1 MNKKEML
8 RPEIDMIQNEKYKNN
23 LKVLIDNIPDYFFE
37 IPASSTGKYHPEF
50 SAGPQGLLRHT
61 KVATRIA
68 NELLSL
74 ECYQEMFTKE
84 EQDLLKIA
92 VIMHDTLKCGEI
104 KEQYTRFDHPLLVAN
119 NIKKQQQETTFTDEE
134 IKFITD
140 AISSHMGQW
149 NTNQYRNIV
158 LPKPKTKYQIFV
170 HTCDYLSSKKFLNVK
185 FDNNNN
191 II

>member
-1 MNKKEML
+1 MNKEEML
-8 RPEIDMIQNEKYKNN
+8 KPEIDMIQNEKYKDN
-23 LKVLIDNIPDYFFE
+23 LKILINSVPDYFFE

-61 KVATRIA
+61 KVAARIA

-74 ECYQEMFTKE
+74 ECYQNMFTKD

-104 KEQYTRFDHPLLVAN
+104 KEQYTRFDHPLLAAN
-119 NIKKQQQETTFTDEE
+119 NIKKHQQETTFTDDE

-140 AISSHMGQW
+140 AISSIWDNGILI
-149 NTNQYRNIV
+149 NIV
-158 LPKPKTKYQIFV
+158 I
-170 HTCDYLSSKKFLNVK
+170 
-185 FDNNNN
+185 
-191 II
+191 

>member
-1 MNKKEML
+1 MNKEEML
-8 RPEIDMIQNEKYKNN
+8 KPEINMIQNERYKDN
-23 LKVLIDNIPDYFFE
+23 LKILINSVPDYFFE

-50 SAGPQGLLRHT
+50 SAGSQGLLRHT

-74 ECYQEMFTKE
+74 ECYQNMFTKD

-92 VIMHDTLKCGEI
+92 VIMHDTLKCGEV
-104 KEQYTRFDHPLLVAN
+104 KEQYTRFDHPLLAAN
-119 NIKKQQQETTFTDEE
+119 NIKKHQQETTFTDDE

-149 NTNQYRNIV
+149 NTNQYSNIV
-158 LPKPKTKYQIFV
+158 LLKPETKYQIFV

-191 II
+191 IL

>member
-1 MNKKEML
+1 MNKEEML
-8 RPEIDMIQNEKYKNN
+8 KNEINMIQNEEYKNN
-23 LKVLIDNIPDYFFE
+23 LKILINTIPDYFFE

-50 SAGPQGLLRHT
+50 AAGQKGLLRHT

-74 ECYQEMFTKE
+74 ECYQNIFTKE

-92 VIMHDTLKCGEI
+92 VILHDSLKCGEI
-104 KEQYTRFDHPLLVAN
+104 KEQYTRFDHPLLAAN
-119 NIKKQQQETTFTDEE
+119 NIKKHQKETTFNDKE
-134 IKFITD
+134 INFLMD

-149 NTNQYRNIV
+149 NTNPYSNVI
-158 LPKPKTKYQIFV
+158 LPKPQTKSQIFV
-170 HTCDYLSSKKFLNVK
+170 HTCDYLASKKFLDVK
-185 FDNNNN
+185 FDSNSN

>member
-1 MNKKEML
+1 MNKEEML
-8 RPEIDMIQNEKYKNN
+8 KPEIDMIQNEKYKDN
-23 LKVLIDNIPDYFFE
+23 LKILINSIPDYFFE

-74 ECYQEMFTKE
+74 ECYQNMFTKD

-92 VIMHDTLKCGEI
+92 VIMHDTLKCGEV
-104 KEQYTRFDHPLLVAN
+104 KEQYTRFDHPLLSAN
-119 NIKKQQQETTFTDEE
+119 NIKNHQQETTFTDDE
-134 IKFITD
+134 IKFLTD

-149 NTNQYRNIV
+149 NTNQYSNII
-158 LPKPKTKYQIFV
+158 LPKPETKYQIFV
-170 HTCDYLSSKKFLNVK
+170 HTCDFLSSKKFLNVK

-191 II
+191 IL